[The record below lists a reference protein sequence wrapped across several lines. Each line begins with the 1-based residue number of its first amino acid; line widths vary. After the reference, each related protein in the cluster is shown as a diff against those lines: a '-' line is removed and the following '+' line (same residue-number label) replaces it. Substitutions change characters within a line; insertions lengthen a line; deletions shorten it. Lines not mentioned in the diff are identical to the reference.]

1 MDCVSRWIWNLL
13 KSPAKRETCEKITS
27 GNVCPLPYC
36 KARLCVNKETA
47 KRAAVRGFQFD
58 NPIVPFFLF
67 YFEGIIAMV
76 TGKICLERNSC

>member
-67 YFEGIIAMV
+67 EGIIAMV